1 MNIPQFFL
9 FNIDSLAWW
18 SPRLSQSKLFIP
30 CLATIWQ
37 CTMEELVPR
46 LKHNYPGKTPP
57 LRGDNTIF
65 SFFFFPV
72 HKNFIKQNNIHWLWG
87 MYVIPRFAHKLS
99 SFQLPLPSLGF
110 LSLKHKLQC
119 PGNCP
124 TFRCLWHTNSMLTCS
139 LKSLQCRKGPVN
151 ATNIRE
157 ITKILKFQR
166 VFEGVFSGQGEVW
179 IPIFLSVSPILLVY
193 IDALSRYLPKEHGH
207 WRDMNRDLNVGS
219 ITKSAMD
226 AGK

>member
-1 MNIPQFFL
+1 MVSQTFTIKTFHPL
-9 FNIDSLAWW
+9 FGHNLTMHYGRIGAQIKTQ
-18 SPRLSQSKLFIP
+18 LS
-30 CLATIWQ
+30 WQ
-37 CTMEELVPR
+37 DPSTQRRQYHL
-46 LKHNYPGKTPP
+46 L
-57 LRGDNTIF
+57 L
-65 SFFFFPV
+65 FFFPV

-124 TFRCLWHTNSMLTCS
+124 TFRCLWHTNSRLTCS